1 MAQRGWIS
9 EKYYNKSRGGDC
21 SKVLV
26 GNWQEEQVLEGD
38 MVSMGCSLDTTRK
51 KEGTSR
57 VVGGFESTAFLISS
71 EAPDKRTTE
80 LLTTQKA
87 SYNNEF
93 GDVTKL
99 RKPGLGVRSQVR
111 AEAIVEQARR
121 DHAATI
127 KAKEDATIP
136 EAVSSTYRETVGG
149 DKRPKRAI
157 GGFDNSYMNSKP
169 ITLYTPNP
177 VSGKQMTVHG
187 VTPVSND
194 NIAHGKN
201 TNFTNPKYVL

>member
-9 EKYYNKSRGGDC
+9 EKHFNKSRGGNC

-38 MVSMGCSLDTTRK
+38 MMTMGCSLETTRK

-80 LLTTQKA
+80 LLTTQRA

-111 AEAIVEQARR
+111 AETIVEQARQE
-121 DHAATI
+121 HQATI
-127 KAKEDATIP
+127 KAKEDAAIP
-136 EAVSSTYRETVGG
+136 GAVSTTYRETLGG
-149 DKRPKRAI
+149 DTRPKRVI
-157 GGFDNSYMNSKP
+157 DGFDASYLTSKP

-187 VTPVSND
+187 VSAVANEHIPL
-194 NIAHGKN
+194 GKN